1 MKSLFAA
8 TTLVATL
15 FVTCAQAQTM
25 TCGDYLK
32 ADKQIAGAMAGATPS
47 TGNKEMDA
55 QAAAMD
61 QKVRA
66 YCTKNPSADLNKA
79 MEQALQ

>member
-1 MKSLFAA
+1 
-8 TTLVATL
+8 
-15 FVTCAQAQTM
+15 
-25 TCGDYLK
+25 
-32 ADKQIAGAMAGATPS
+32 
-47 TGNKEMDA
+47 MDA